1 LEVKEMSICDRCFRE
16 YDEKEGFMSPME
28 VIGNIF
34 METVRSGVYRLC
46 PKCKEELG
54 IMNLLGVEK

>member
-1 LEVKEMSICDRCFRE
+1 
-16 YDEKEGFMSPME
+16 ME